1 LQKLT
6 TINGISAD
14 ITDMTIRKKHHRI
27 NKLLSKLPM
36 FANHYLVGDGSLSV
50 PVWYIHDEVGSAI

>member
-1 LQKLT
+1 
-6 TINGISAD
+6 
-14 ITDMTIRKKHHRI
+14 MTIRKKQHRI

-50 PVWYIHDEVGSAI
+50 PVWYFHDEVGSAIQHSDKPNVNM